1 MTWYRLTKIFL
12 LTAFFVS
19 TLVLSF
25 GVPRVFN
32 SPDENANWQF
42 ATNFARTWE
51 LPLAGFD
58 NLDLA
63 SLVHP
68 RSVLVAGDQLVPI
81 SFLGL
86 PVMSGLAGGIFG
98 ESTILLFTPILA
110 VLALIA
116 WRSIIWRLFEDSI
129 LADLAAFFLAVHPAF
144 WYYSGR
150 VMMHNVAFVSLLI
163 FSLWF
168 LIYRPWP
175 KKTKFDWNY
184 LCAGLMLGLAV
195 ATRASEL
202 TWISILAVAIWI
214 IYRSAI
220 SYRQLGFLI
229 IGTLVALTPFAVLN
243 QELYGNFLTTGYTM
257 SDLSGQ
263 PLSAVSSVASTN
275 QFAIVGTRIW
285 HLIFPFGFH
294 ELATLRHVWS
304 YGFVLY
310 PWLSF
315 LAAVGL
321 VIAFFSDKLQAVTT
335 PHLPVNSRLWRQLAI
350 ITIVL
355 GGYLGLLYGSWN
367 INDNPDP
374 TAVTIANS
382 YARYWL
388 PLFVLGSVFSALT
401 VRFAV
406 RRFGYHRWYNLCVG
420 AVLLVIFI
428 SSVQIV
434 WGGEDGFI
442 NTRLHLREFD
452 QKRSLIINKTQSD
465 SIIIVDRADKY
476 LWPERQVIVPLRSEQ
491 TYRHLPDLVAATPLY
506 YFGIT
511 FPESDLNYFQSTVLE
526 PINLKIIN
534 VLTIGEESLYLIYD

>member
-1 MTWYRLTKIFL
+1 MAWYRLIKVFFL
-12 LTAFFVS
+12 IAFFVS

-25 GVPRVFN
+25 GVPQVFN

-42 ATNFARTWE
+42 ATNFAKTWE
-51 LPLAGFD
+51 IPLAGFD

-63 SLVHP
+63 GLIHP
-68 RSVLVAGDQLVPI
+68 RSVLVIGDRLVPI

-86 PVMSGLAGGIFG
+86 PVVSGLVGRIFG
-98 ESTILLFTPILA
+98 ESTILLFTPLLA
-110 VLALIA
+110 VLALVA

-168 LIYRPWP
+168 LIYQPWP
-175 KKTKFDWNY
+175 RRAKFDWNFVG
-184 LCAGLMLGLAV
+184 AGLMLGLSI

-202 TWISILAVAIWI
+202 TWIFVLALAVWI
-214 IYRSAI
+214 IYRSSV
-220 SYRQLGFLI
+220 SYRQLGYLI
-229 IGTLVALTPFAVLN
+229 IGTLAALVPFALFN
-243 QELYGNFLTTGYTM
+243 QELYGNFLTTGYTAP
-257 SDLSGQ
+257 DLSGQ
-263 PLSAVSSVASTN
+263 ALSAVASVTSSN
-275 QFAIVGTRIW
+275 QFAIIGARIW
-285 HLIFPFGFH
+285 QLIFPFGFH

-315 LAAVGL
+315 LAVVGL
-321 VIAFFSDKLQAVTT
+321 VIAFFSDRLQAVTT
-335 PHLPVNSRLWRQLAI
+335 PHLSVNSRLWRQLAV
-350 ITIVL
+350 ITIL
-355 GGYLGLLYGSWN
+355 LSGYLGLLYGSWN

-388 PLFVLGSVFSALT
+388 PLFVLSSAFSALA

-406 RRFGYHRWYNLCVG
+406 RRFGHHGWYNLCVG
-420 AVLLVIFI
+420 ATLLVVFI
-428 SSVQIV
+428 SSAQIV

-442 NTRLHLREFD
+442 STRSHLREFD
-452 QKRSLIINKTQSD
+452 YKRSLIIDATESD

-476 LWPERQVIVPLRSEQ
+476 LWPERQVIVPLRSEK
-491 TYRHLPDLVAATPLY
+491 TYRHLSELVAAAPLY

-511 FPESDLNYFQSTVLE
+511 LPESDLNFLESTVLM
-526 PINLKIIN
+526 PNNLKMTK
-534 VLTIGEESLYLIYD
+534 VLTVGEESLYLIYD